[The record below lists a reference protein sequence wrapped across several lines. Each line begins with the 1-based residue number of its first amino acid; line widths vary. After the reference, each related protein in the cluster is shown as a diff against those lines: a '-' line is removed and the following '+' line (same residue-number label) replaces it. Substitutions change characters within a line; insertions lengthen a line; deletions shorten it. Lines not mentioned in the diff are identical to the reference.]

1 MQRRLLV
8 PLFLLSAALWFSPNK
23 SFGQFA
29 DRAII
34 TGVVSDASGAAV
46 PDAKVTVTDQGTGV
60 QAVVGTNGAGNY
72 TTPPLIL
79 GTYKVT
85 VEKTGFK
92 TYSREGIVLT
102 GGVTLRQDA
111 SLQLGAVSETV
122 QVTGE
127 IQQINTENPTVS
139 HTLDNSY
146 YKELPAVM
154 GADIRLAES
163 LLQLQPGYVPM
174 QPNGDAIFR
183 GSQFQSRMN
192 GGQMLATEN
201 WFDGAAFGYAE
212 GHQQTQESSLPY
224 PSVQEMTV
232 VQNTFSAQY
241 GHTSGGFITYAT
253 KTGTSKFHG
262 NIYDFYTNNHVD
274 ASNYF
279 VGPQLKAQGLGTTL
293 PLGQNNWGFAVGGPI
308 PKLKKTFWFFNLDGL
323 DYHSTVNTG
332 YVNTLPTALARQGDF
347 SEILGGALKVTCP
360 DNSVHPVTDALG
372 NPLFQGEIF
381 DPASTTLVT
390 PTALDPCTGKL
401 PTAPTVL
408 YRKPYLN
415 NNLAN
420 FASASGVDLR
430 SPTAAAIVPNI
441 PALDRDT
448 LRQNGFGGNSDD
460 NNKINVRTWLL
471 RVDHTFNDKFSISNT
486 YYENIRPR
494 IAHCGG
500 PQGCNTVNNG
510 ETDSAANDTY
520 IGQGFYQRITNHFDH
535 IQMNW
540 IIKPNLFNHTTI
552 AYDRWMML
560 GHQLSGGVGWNQ
572 KLGLGL
578 PDQPI
583 FDNAGFPQLNFNGS
597 YGYTHYGTP
606 WASGGAD
613 INNRYQ
619 FLDDVAWTTG
629 KHTIK
634 AGMEF
639 RYMTFPQTGWAVNTG
654 GNFNFNDT
662 STAGYDVNGNSLIG
676 GATGNEFASFL
687 LGQVDSANFTYPL
700 KYMPRM
706 KYGSFWGNDDI
717 KLMKNLNITLGLRVD
732 IQGGLTEQ
740 YGRFSNFD
748 PNAPNPVGVN
758 GATVFHTSSANG
770 NTSWNVGP
778 RVGFAYSLNPKT
790 VIRGGYGMYYAG
802 VQADSWDPYPV
813 DGYQTNPTVTNT
825 KNDQVPTFY
834 FGGGMTSSG
843 CAYYTSQGLA
853 CNFPAA
859 AVAAQSPP
867 QLRADVANGANPVG
881 VEGRTYTMPR
891 YQNWSV
897 SFQRQLGQ
905 NMAIDLAYVGNH
917 GTRLIDGR
925 SSGGVYDNMNP
936 ASVLGLTP
944 NVADLTAGG
953 FVCPNNPN
961 ASLSNPCTVP
971 TQPNAT
977 ALADGFTAPPYP
989 GFVGTI
995 AQSLRS
1001 WPQYQQ
1007 INWRFFPF
1015 GHSRYDAFQASFE
1028 RRMTAGFQLKA
1039 SYTYS
1044 HLMNNGAE
1052 QGLGAGGPPVQ
1063 NPSDMRDLYS
1073 VSSDDVPNIVSFG
1086 YVYKLP
1092 FGKGRPLLSNAS
1104 GVLNKIVGDWQISGI
1119 HSYSSGRPLH
1129 ITMPNTLGPYLFNFN
1144 GNGNDGRYPNK
1155 GSGARAS
1162 GNGVTAPYLNQSGWS
1177 DPGVTSNG
1185 APAFGNAPRND
1196 AGVRGYAYYNED
1208 FAIQKDTF
1216 FGEGKYVRFEADA
1229 GNVFN
1234 RVYFCPVDQFWQPN
1248 NLNADFGHTGS
1259 QCNIPR
1265 RIQFGLQVFF

>member
-1 MQRRLLV
+1 MQRRFVLG
-8 PLFLLSAALWFSPNK
+8 LFLLSAVLWFDPSK
-23 SFGQFA
+23 SSAQFA
-29 DRAII
+29 DRAVI

-46 PDAKVTVTDQGTGV
+46 PDAKVTITDQGTGV
-60 QAVVGTNGAGNY
+60 QTVVGTNSAGNY
-72 TTPPLIL
+72 STPPLIL
-79 GTYKVT
+79 GTYKVN

-92 TYSREGIVLT
+92 TFSRDGIVLT
-102 GGVTLRQDA
+102 GGVTFRQDA

-183 GSQFQSRMN
+183 GSQFTSRMN
-192 GGQMLATEN
+192 GGQTMATEN

-253 KTGTSKFHG
+253 KSGTSKFHG
-262 NIYDFYTNNHVD
+262 NIYDFYTNNHLD
-274 ASNYF
+274 AANYF
-279 VGPQLKAQGLGTTL
+279 VGPQLAAQGLGSTL

-332 YVNTLPTALARQGDF
+332 YVNVMATPLQRTGDF
-347 SEILGGALKVTCP
+347 SELLNTNVIVG
-360 DNSVHPVTDALG
+360 TDAL
-372 NPLFQGEIF
+372 NRPMYAGEIYN
-381 DPASTTLVT
+381 PASTRLVGNIPVRDGYGFDTT
-390 PTALDPCTGKL
+390 PGNGKPCTALSATCTSMPNVIPAGDPL
-401 PTAPTVL
+401 MSAV
-408 YRKPYLN
+408 
-415 NNLAN
+415 AN
-420 FASASGVDLR
+420 AV
-430 SPTAAAIVPNI
+430 VPNI
-441 PALDRDT
+441 PTLDRSTPFVTDPKT
-448 LRQNGFGGNSDD
+448 GQITMQQNGFGGTSDD
-460 NNKINVRTWLL
+460 NNKINVRTWLF
-471 RVDHTFNDKFSISNT
+471 RFDHTFNDKFSISNT

-500 PQGCNTVNNG
+500 PGGCNTVNNG
-510 ETDSAANDTY
+510 ETASASNDTY

-535 IQMNW
+535 VQMNW

-578 PDQPI
+578 PDEPI
-583 FDNAGFPQLNFNGS
+583 FNNAGFPQLNFNGR
-597 YGYTHYGTP
+597 YGYTHFGTP

-619 FLDDVAWTTG
+619 FLDDVSWTTG

-634 AGMEF
+634 AGGEF

-654 GNFNFNDT
+654 GNFNFNDNE
-662 STAGYDVNGNSLIG
+662 TAGFNAAGTLLNATG
-676 GATGNEFASFL
+676 GTGNEFASFL
-687 LGQVDSANFTYPL
+687 LGQVDNANFSAPF

-706 KYGSFWGNDDI
+706 KYGAFWGNDDI
-717 KLMKNLNITLGLRVD
+717 KLTHNLNITLGLRVD

-740 YGRFSNFD
+740 YGRFSTFD
-748 PNAPNPVGVN
+748 PAAANPVGVQ
-758 GATVFHTSSANG
+758 GATIFHSSKANG
-770 NTSWNVGP
+770 KTEWNVGP

-813 DGYQTNPTVTNT
+813 DGYQTNPVAPNVTNGEAPAFYLQGKGT
-825 KNDQVPTFY
+825 CPTTLTQVPGT
-834 FGGGMTSSG
+834 TIPCTWPSG
-843 CAYYTSQGLA
+843 TIVL
-853 CNFPAA
+853 
-859 AVAAQSPP
+859 PP
-867 QLRADVANGANPVG
+867 QLNANVANGGNPVG
-881 VEGRTYTMPR
+881 VDPRTYTMPR

-905 NMAIDLAYVGNH
+905 NMAIDVAYVGNH
-917 GTRLIDGR
+917 GTRLVDGR
-925 SSGGVYDNMNP
+925 SSAGVYDNMNP
-936 ASVLGLTP
+936 ASVLGLVANPAHLTTGQFVCVSAPCSASNPTTP
-944 NVADLTAGG
+944 NAV
-953 FVCPNNPN
+953 
-961 ASLSNPCTVP
+961 
-971 TQPNAT
+971 
-977 ALADGFTAPPYP
+977 ALADGFTKPPYP
-989 GFVGTI
+989 TFVGSI
-995 AQSLRS
+995 AQSLRP
-1001 WPQYQQ
+1001 WPQYQI

-1015 GHSRYDAFQASFE
+1015 GNSRYDALQASFE
-1028 RRMTAGFQLKA
+1028 RRMSAGLQLKVA
-1039 SYTYS
+1039 YTYS

-1052 QGLGAGGPPVQ
+1052 TGLGSGGPPVQ
-1063 NPSDMRDLYS
+1063 NPSDMHNLNS
-1073 VSSDDVPNIVSFG
+1073 VSSDDVPHIFTFG
-1086 YVYKLP
+1086 WIYKLP
-1092 FGKGRPLLSNAS
+1092 FGKGKPVLSNAS
-1104 GVLNKIVGDWQISGI
+1104 GVVNKIVGDWQISGI
-1119 HSYSSGRPLH
+1119 HSYSSGRPLS
-1129 ITMPNTLGPYLFNFN
+1129 ITMGNNLSGILFTNAKF
-1144 GNGNDGRYPNK
+1144 PNK
-1155 GSGARAS
+1155 VSGGRGS
-1162 GNGVTAPYLNQSGWS
+1162 GNGVNNDAPYLNSSGWA
-1177 DPGVTSNG
+1177 DPGAYS
-1185 APAFGNAPRND
+1185 FGNAPRQD
-1196 AGVRGYAYYNED
+1196 ANVRGFAYYNED
-1208 FAIQKDTF
+1208 ISIQKDTF

-1229 GNVFN
+1229 GNIFN
-1234 RVYFCPVDQFWQPN
+1234 RVYYCPVGQTWGGGG
-1248 NLNADFGHTGS
+1248 FGTTSS

-1265 RIQFGLQVFF
+1265 RIQFGLQLFF